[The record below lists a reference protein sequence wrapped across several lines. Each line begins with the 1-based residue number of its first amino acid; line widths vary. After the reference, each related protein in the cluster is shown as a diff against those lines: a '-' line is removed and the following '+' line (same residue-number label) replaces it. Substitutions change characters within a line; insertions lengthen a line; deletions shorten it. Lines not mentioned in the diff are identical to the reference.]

1 MTDTR
6 QEANRMNDYR
16 DSEAKTANA
25 RPSRALSLPPTH
37 SLPVPGSHA
46 MPPRH
51 RPDAMPTRVIAL
63 ATGVAASLGLV
74 VLLVPAPE
82 TGAPVGSVAG
92 ADGVPPGASA
102 EADAQ
107 VSASD
112 VLETGA
118 PSPVAAS
125 NAAAAAATAKP
136 AKSGTKAKPSAT
148 AKPAKSG
155 SGSTPTAKPPAPGA
169 SAAPGPTPAPKPTAA
184 PTPKPTA
191 KPTPAPTPVPS
202 AASGKP

>member
-1 MTDTR
+1 
-6 QEANRMNDYR
+6 MNDYR
-16 DSEAKTANA
+16 DAEAKAANA
-25 RPSRALSLPPTH
+25 RPARAVSLPPTH
-37 SLPVPGSHA
+37 SLPVPVSHA

-74 VLLVPAPE
+74 VLLVPPPA
-82 TGAPVGSVAG
+82 TGTPSGSVAG
-92 ADGVPPGASA
+92 ANGVPPGAST

-112 VLETGA
+112 VLEGDA
-118 PSPVAAS
+118 PSPIAASAQAS
-125 NAAAAAATAKP
+125 NAAAAAAKP
-136 AKSGTKAKPSAT
+136 AKTGTKAKPSAT
-148 AKPAKSG
+148 SKPAKSG
-155 SGSTPTAKPPAPGA
+155 GGSTPTAKPPAPGVT
-169 SAAPGPTPAPKPTAA
+169 AAPGPTAAPKPTPA
-184 PTPKPTA
+184 PTPKPTP

>member
-1 MTDTR
+1 
-6 QEANRMNDYR
+6 MNDYR

-82 TGAPVGSVAG
+82 GGAPVGSVAG
-92 ADGVPPGASA
+92 ANGVPPGASA

-125 NAAAAAATAKP
+125 AQASSAAAAAATAKP

-169 SAAPGPTPAPKPTAA
+169 TAAPGPTLAPKPTAA